1 VSPERLHLPKS
12 TTSPLRIL
20 NMTDDELRLLVTTQ
34 LDTLEFL
41 DLIGMDFGELVQ
53 LVFED
58 LNEDAREELV
68 RAVG

>member
-1 VSPERLHLPKS
+1 
-12 TTSPLRIL
+12 
-20 NMTDDELRLLVTTQ
+20 MTDDELRLLVTTQ